1 MLVYAVLNLLRK
13 ACYGNVSKQSLFVY
27 VNCLK
32 NKYRQGGMIMR
43 RHNTRFSIMVAGS
56 KESGK
61 TVFFNSLINKEVI
74 KTYASPE
81 INIYLLNLDCDGVLQ
96 KITFIDTPGFG
107 DSMDDRALQDSIVD
121 YIKDQFDSYI
131 EEETKIRR
139 NTKYEDTR
147 VHCLL
152 YFISSSGKGLKQR
165 DITFLKRVSGLVN
178 IIPVVSRAEGL
189 TESEVTEVKSLI
201 RDQLEFYNIRIFDF
215 ENEYFVPQPII
226 DQQLNSLVP
235 FTCVFP
241 ERIDEC
247 TRTRN
252 HICGVVEVDNP
263 MHNDFPKLKEALLT
277 THIDTL
283 IETTA
288 SELYEN
294 YRSDALENILQN

>member
-1 MLVYAVLNLLRK
+1 
-13 ACYGNVSKQSLFVY
+13 
-27 VNCLK
+27 
-32 NKYRQGGMIMR
+32 MIMR
-43 RHNTRFSIMVAGS
+43 RHNTRFSIMAAGS

-81 INIYLLNLDCDGVLQ
+81 IDIYLLNLDCDGVLQ

-107 DSMDDRALQDSIVD
+107 NSMDDKALQDSVVE

-165 DITFLKRVSGLVN
+165 DVAFLKRVSGLVN

-189 TESEVTEVKSLI
+189 TESEIAEVKSLI
-201 RDQLEFYNIRIFDF
+201 RDQLGFYSIKTFDF

-226 DQQLNSLVP
+226 DQQLNLVTP

-241 ERIDEC
+241 EKMDEC
-247 TRTRN
+247 TRIRN
-252 HICGVVEVDNP
+252 HVCGVVEVDNP
-263 MHNDFPKLKEALLT
+263 MHNDFSRLKEALLN

-288 SELYEN
+288 SDLYEN
-294 YRSDALENILQN
+294 YRSDALENILQD

>member
-1 MLVYAVLNLLRK
+1 
-13 ACYGNVSKQSLFVY
+13 
-27 VNCLK
+27 
-32 NKYRQGGMIMR
+32 MIMR
-43 RHNTRFSIMVAGS
+43 RHNTRFSIMAAGS

-61 TVFFNSLINKEVI
+61 TIFFNSLINKEVI

-81 INIYLLNLDCDGVLQ
+81 IDIYLLNLDCDGVLQ

-107 DSMDDRALQDSIVD
+107 NSMDDRALQDSIVD

-152 YFISSSGKGLKQR
+152 YFISSAGKGLKQR
-165 DITFLKRVSGLVN
+165 DISFLKRVSGLVN
-178 IIPVVSRAEGL
+178 IIPVISRAEGL
-189 TESEVTEVKSLI
+189 TETEIAEVKTLV
-201 RDQLEFYNIRIFDF
+201 RGQLDFYGIKVFDF

-226 DQQLNSLVP
+226 DHQLNSVVP

-247 TRTRN
+247 TRARN
-252 HICGVVEVDNP
+252 YVCGVVEVDNP
-263 MHNDFPKLKEALLT
+263 AHNDFSRLKEALLS
-277 THIDTL
+277 THLDVL
-283 IETTA
+283 IETT
-288 SELYEN
+288 SNDLYEN
-294 YRSDALENILQN
+294 YRSDALENILQD